1 MRQKIKVL
9 ATQFVFLAS
18 GLFLFTACG
27 DQHTFPD
34 IIRAPSSDHGQ
45 VRFYNFVINGPTV
58 NFYANGVKS
67 TAITSTTGQ
76 EAANGVGWGGTHPNV
91 GYVEIPAG
99 SDVTIESITPKN
111 MLIPTN
117 NINNYEGGIVTS
129 SLSIPKIEPLKQY
142 SVYLSG
148 YWDKVNKKSKSFYIK
163 DEMPGVDT
171 SKVFVRF
178 VNSGVEEGGDL
189 KFIVTNRDTLIG
201 TYLIDDKIPYGS
213 ASKFVA
219 VPYGTY
225 NLKIY
230 TASGDSLIRNGV
242 ALNPDRVHT
251 FALRGD
257 ILSKK
262 APLPFIDNV
271 QNR

>member
-1 MRQKIKVL
+1 MKQKFKTI
-9 ATQFVFLAS
+9 ATQFGFMASVFL
-18 GLFLFTACG
+18 LFSACG

-34 IIRAPSSDHGQ
+34 IVRAPLSDHGQ

-67 TAITSTTGQ
+67 TGITSTTGQ
-76 EAANGVGWGGTHPNV
+76 EAANGVGWGGTHPNI

-99 SDVTIESITPKN
+99 SNVNIESITPKN
-111 MLIPTN
+111 MLIPASN
-117 NINNYEGGIVTS
+117 PNNYEPGIVSS
-129 SLSIPKIEPLKQY
+129 SLIIPEIEPLKQY

-171 SKVFVRF
+171 ASTFIRF
-178 VNSGVEEGGDL
+178 VNSGVEAAGNL
-189 KFIVTNRDTLIG
+189 KFVVTNRDTLIG
-201 TYLIDDKIPYGS
+201 TIMIDDKVPYGG
-213 ASKFVA
+213 ASKFIA

-225 NLKIY
+225 NVKIY
-230 TASGDSLIRNGV
+230 TISGDSLIRNGL
-242 ALNPDRVHT
+242 ALSPDRVHT

-262 APLPFIDNV
+262 APLPYIDNV

>member
-1 MRQKIKVL
+1 MKQKIK
-9 ATQFVFLAS
+9 TITIQFGLLAS
-18 GLFLFTACG
+18 ALLLFSACG

-34 IIRAPSSDHGQ
+34 IVRAPLSDHGQ
-45 VRFYNFVINGPTV
+45 VRFYNFVMNGPTV

-67 TAITSTTGQ
+67 TGITSTTGK
-76 EAANGVGWGGTHPNV
+76 EAANGVGWGGTHPNI

-99 SDVTIESITPKN
+99 NNVTIESITPKN

-129 SLSIPKIEPLKQY
+129 SLVIPKIEPLKQY

-148 YWDKVNKKSKSFYIK
+148 YWDKINKNSKSFYIK

-171 SKVFVRF
+171 ASVFMRF
-178 VNSGVEEGGDL
+178 VNSGVEEAGDL
-189 KFIVTNRDTLIG
+189 KFVVTSRDTLVG
-201 TYLIDDKIPYGS
+201 TIVIDEKIPYGT

-225 NLKIY
+225 NLKVY
-230 TASGDSLIRNGV
+230 TTKGDSLIRNGIV
-242 ALNPDRVHT
+242 LNPDRVHT
-251 FALRGD
+251 FALRGN
-257 ILSKK
+257 ILSKSPI
-262 APLPFIDNV
+262 APWIDNV